1 MKLQN
6 SHLSSN
12 SSIGRFHWF
21 STRAGSDRRLS
32 STWAALATPAFRRLW
47 IAAVISGT
55 CVAAHDTAAM
65 WMMHMLT
72 PSPFLISLLSTVAS
86 LPFFFFTLPAGAL
99 ADMVDRKKLLCLVN
113 LWLAAAAAGMAILG
127 WLHLLNP
134 CVILVFVF
142 LVGVGFAL
150 NAPAWTSTVSE
161 VVSNAELPSAATLGG
176 LQLNISG
183 IIGPALGGLLIP
195 LIGPNSVFAAN
206 AACFLIVILAVL
218 QWKRTTGQP
227 RTGLESFFASFMT
240 AIRYVRY
247 APGLQIVLARNALF
261 ALFISVIPALMPV
274 VGLKTLH
281 LSPSQLGLLFT
292 SLGAGSVAGAA
303 FIIPRL
309 RARYSSDT
317 LVILANL
324 LVVLVYVLMAVVRQ
338 KEPFFVVAAL
348 CGVGW
353 TLSASELWVAAQRA
367 MPGWARGR
375 MNATVIMVS
384 QGALALGGVIWG
396 SAVAATGTTYTLLG
410 AAVLFLVSLAL
421 AGPLS
426 INFTGNLN
434 FDPAP
439 VTSFSHKLIYTP
451 QPRDGP
457 ISITVEYEI
466 DCAHGQEFMDLMREV
481 RLIHLRNG
489 AFSWRLHEDL
499 TRPNTFRLE
508 MIVPSW
514 NEHLLQKERMTKAE
528 KELLQRAWSLH
539 TGSTPPHERI
549 YLSVS
554 RELHTP
560 RQCDY
565 QVPSALKSPAD
576 FRTQGVQRVR

>member
-1 MKLQN
+1 M
-6 SHLSSN
+6 
-12 SSIGRFHWF
+12 
-21 STRAGSDRRLS
+21 
-32 STWAALATPAFRRLW
+32 
-47 IAAVISGT
+47 
-55 CVAAHDTAAM
+55 AAHDTAAT
-65 WMMHMLT
+65 WLINTLT
-72 PSPFLISLLSTVAS
+72 PSPFLLSLLSTVAS
-86 LPFFFFTLPAGAL
+86 LPFLLFTLPAGAL

-113 LWLAAAAAGMAILG
+113 LWLAAAAAGLAILG
-127 WLHLLNP
+127 SLHLLNP
-134 CVILVFVF
+134 YVILASVF
-142 LVGVGFAL
+142 LIGVGFAL
-150 NAPAWTSTVSE
+150 NAPAWTTSVSE

-183 IIGPALGGLLIP
+183 IIGPALGGLLVP
-195 LIGPNSVFAAN
+195 LIGPNFVFAVN
-206 AACFLIVILAVL
+206 AACFLVVILAVL

-227 RTGLESFFASFMT
+227 KTGLETFFASFVT

-274 VGLKTLH
+274 VGLKALH
-281 LSPSQLGLLFT
+281 LNSSQLGLLFT

-309 RARYSSDT
+309 RARYSSNT
-317 LVILANL
+317 LIVLANL

-338 KEPFFVVAAL
+338 KELFLVVAAL
-348 CGVGW
+348 GGAGW

-384 QGALALGGVIWG
+384 QGALALGGIVWG
-396 SAVAATGTTYTLLG
+396 SAVATAGTTYTLFG
-410 AAVLFLVSLAL
+410 AAVLFLISLAL

-426 INFTGNLN
+426 INFTATLN

-451 QPRDGP
+451 QPHDGP
-457 ISITVEYEI
+457 MSITVEFKV
-466 DCAHGQEFMDLMREV
+466 DCPHGREFINLMREV

-489 AFSWRLHEDL
+489 AYSWRLHEDL

-528 KELLQRAWSLH
+528 KELLERAWSLQM
-539 TGSTPPHERI
+539 GPGPPEERI
-549 YLSVS
+549 YLSVN
-554 RELHTP
+554 RELLTP
-560 RQCDY
+560 RQCDC
-565 QVPSALKSPAD
+565 QPPTVPKSPVD
-576 FRTQGVQRVR
+576 LRTQEIQKVM